1 MRRSSA
7 LALSVAAVLAT
18 AAPLRAETVT
28 VEIDGASLSLT
39 LPAGHCPL
47 ERGNAAD
54 RGVIETVERVV
65 ASSNR
70 VLAAFADCQQR
81 AEFRAGGRTVLD
93 DYGQYMTPLRG
104 GRVGLPPDAF
114 ARQMTDVFKQQG
126 AALIQGAEA
135 DTRERIA
142 TLRLGIRMGEN
153 KMLGV
158 LRTDERAS
166 YIGLVQ
172 NLGLPDGTTKL
183 QVGVAGFGLLKER
196 IVSLNVYSR
205 FEEGPGGAAT
215 TIKVLE
221 TVTQTYA
228 ETARGNAR

>member
-1 MRRSSA
+1 MRR
-7 LALSVAAVLAT
+7 LLVFLVAMIS
-18 AAPLRAETVT
+18 AAPLRAETVE
-28 VEIDGASLSLT
+28 VDIDGARVALV

-47 ERGNAAD
+47 ERSHETD
-54 RGVIETVERVV
+54 RFVIETVERVV

-70 VLAAFADCQQR
+70 VLAAFADCDQR
-81 AEFRAGGRTVLD
+81 AEFRARTRQVLD

-104 GRVGLPPDAF
+104 NRVNMAPAEF
-114 ARQMTDVFKQQG
+114 ARQMTDVFKSQG
-126 AALIQGAEA
+126 AQMMQGAEA

-153 KMLGV
+153 RMLGV

-172 NLGLPDGTTKL
+172 NLGLPDGSTKL
-183 QVGVAGFGLLKER
+183 QVGVAAFGVMKQR
-196 IVSLNVYSR
+196 IVSLNLYSR
-205 FEEGPGGAAT
+205 FEEGPTGAAT

-221 TVTQTYA
+221 KAAQTYA
-228 ETARGNAR
+228 EASGTNAR

>member
-1 MRRSSA
+1 MRLYSA
-7 LALSVAAVLAT
+7 LALSLAAVIA
-18 AAPLRAETVT
+18 AAPLRAETVE
-28 VEIDGASLSLT
+28 VDIDGVSITLA

-47 ERGNAAD
+47 ERANAAD
-54 RGVIETVERVV
+54 RLIMETVERVV
-65 ASSNR
+65 AATNR

-81 AEFRAGGRTVLD
+81 TEYRAGSRNVLD

-104 GRVGLPPDAF
+104 GRVNLAPDAF
-114 ARQMTDVFKQQG
+114 ARQMTELFKAQG
-126 AALIQGAEA
+126 AQLIQGAEA

-166 YIGLVQ
+166 YIGIVQ
-172 NLGLPDGTTKL
+172 NLGLPDGSTKL
-183 QVGVAGFGLLKER
+183 QVGVAGFGLLKQR
-196 IVSLNVYSR
+196 IVSLNLYAR

-215 TIKVLE
+215 TLKALE
-221 TVTQTYA
+221 KVTQTYG
-228 ETARGNAR
+228 ETSGANAR